1 MSYTLGEAA
10 KATGKSKPTI
20 ARAIKRG
27 QISATK
33 TLDGSYQIDPAE
45 LSRVFP
51 FASNGSGTMK
61 QSVPDDGNEVSL
73 ARLLA
78 ERDRLV
84 MEQAE
89 TIRDLRGR
97 LDTSEEERRRVQE
110 RLTALLTHRSSGTVP
125 MVQPA
130 SPLRMPWWRRWFR

>member
-27 QISATK
+27 LISATK
-33 TLDGSYQIDPAE
+33 TIDGSYQIDPAE
-45 LSRVFP
+45 LSRVFQL
-51 FASNGSGTMK
+51 ASNSSGTMK
-61 QSVPDDGNEVSL
+61 QSVPGDGNAESL

-89 TIRDLRGR
+89 TIRDLRSR
-97 LDTSEEERRRVQE
+97 LDAEADERRRVQE
-110 RLTALLTHRSSGTVP
+110 RLTALLTHRSSSSVP
-125 MVQPA
+125 AAQATAQV
-130 SPLRMPWWRRWFR
+130 SWWRRWFR

>member
-27 QISATK
+27 LISATK
-33 TLDGSYQIDPAE
+33 TIDGSYQIDPAE
-45 LSRVFP
+45 LSRVFQL
-51 FASNGSGTMK
+51 ASNSSGTMK
-61 QSVPDDGNEVSL
+61 QSVPGDGNAESL

-89 TIRDLRGR
+89 TICDLRSR
-97 LDTSEEERRRVQE
+97 LDAEADERRRVQE
-110 RLTALLTHRSSGTVP
+110 RLTALLTHRSSSSVP
-125 MVQPA
+125 AAQATAQV
-130 SPLRMPWWRRWFR
+130 SWWRRWFR

>member
-20 ARAIKRG
+20 ARAIKRSL
-27 QISATK
+27 ISATK

-45 LSRVFP
+45 LSRVFQL
-51 FASNGSGTMK
+51 ASNGSGTMK
-61 QSVPDDGNEVSL
+61 QSVPGEGDDESL
-73 ARLLA
+73 VRLLA

-89 TIRDLRGR
+89 TIRDLRAR
-97 LDTSEEERRRVQE
+97 LDTSEAERRRVQE
-110 RLTALLTHRSSGTVP
+110 RLTALLTHRSSSSVP
-125 MVQPA
+125 AVQPVEV
-130 SPLRMPWWRRWFR
+130 RVPWWRRLFQ